1 MASTVSKEI
10 LIGFIEEAKSY
21 IPSVLQGVK
30 DLFDDPSR
38 TQTRE
43 ETFRLMHTI
52 KGASAMVGLGAL
64 STISYYIEEALEDIG
79 NKSLPF
85 TNDLLD
91 LMVTTL
97 EFIDGYLDVALAD
110 EFNEPDIIREIVI
123 GFRRA
128 RNLPPGEDE
137 QALAE
142 VLGQFGIQTQDDGKG
157 STWSLGPD
165 DIGGEESSSEMAPL
179 AVDPEMMEAFWVE
192 ALDYIQEVNLL
203 LADFQ
208 KTGFDKERVMEIR
221 RKIHTLKGGAGAVG
235 IESVARI
242 THRMEDLL
250 DQLYG
255 ETLEFSNDI
264 LDLLCT
270 TGDMLEDI
278 ATDTSEQPDYSD
290 LIALYDYVTGS
301 AEARAGA
308 EEEFDTGGVDE
319 VGQFTEDL
327 TALDEDFGDED
338 IMPELLEIFLLEA
351 EDHLRTVNLRLTELA
366 REGFDKNLVQDVRRS
381 VHTLKGSAGSVG
393 LKMVTALSHRM
404 EDLLDLLYE
413 EEVKWNNDI
422 SDLLS
427 SSGDVLEDLVA
438 GEVPPETLSTLQ
450 LRYNGLL
457 GKTTAADLVS
467 KSVAA
472 LGEEKVIDLTDP
484 LYAPQ
489 KGDLASEDTVKEP
502 AIQRQPGE
510 FVRVPL
516 ERLDELVRLVSELV
530 ITRTTFE
537 QRLGNLTGE
546 VQELQVAID
555 RLRRIS
561 VNLETQ
567 YEVTT
572 LGGTKLTVSG
582 QDSESKREFDDL
594 EMDRYTEF
602 HLLTRELSETSGDI
616 KTVGNDLG
624 TLIGDFDST
633 LTRQSRISSEL
644 QEKLMRVRMVPLST
658 LATRLHRIVRVVAR
672 KQNKLATL
680 DIYGEGVELD
690 KMVMEEIADPLM
702 HIIRNGVDHGIEP
715 PELRRVIGK
724 PETGTITLR
733 GYNEGNQVVISIK
746 DDGGGLDPQALR
758 TKAISGGYLTEADA
772 AKLSPEEL
780 QSLIFLPGFS
790 TAGEVSEIS
799 GRGVGMDIVK
809 ENVHKLK
816 GTISIDSI
824 PGEGTT
830 FTIRLPLTLAITKG
844 LIVRANYEIFAVPLG
859 SVTQIVRVEE
869 DDIDY
874 LGQAPVIRVGG
885 STYPVVRLGDVLNL
899 PQGADTSVTRLPVLI
914 LQAGSQQVGL
924 IVDQIIQGRE
934 VVIKPLGNHLRYVH
948 GVTGATIMGDG
959 SVVLILN
966 PAELLAEPDD
976 VAVKGVDV
984 SAIQLVAQRKMVNV
998 LIVDDSVSVRRVLTN
1013 LIRNSGWN
1021 PITAKDGLDALTQI
1035 QEMAQPPDIMLVDI
1049 EMPRMDG
1056 YELTATLRGLEEY
1069 KDLPIVMLTSR
1080 GGAKHRQKGFDVGA
1094 TEYITKP
1101 YQDEMLTG
1109 LVSDLIAKKRAMV

>member
-1 MASTVSKEI
+1 
-10 LIGFIEEAKSY
+10 
-21 IPSVLQGVK
+21 
-30 DLFDDPSR
+30 
-38 TQTRE
+38 
-43 ETFRLMHTI
+43 
-52 KGASAMVGLGAL
+52 

-85 TNDLLD
+85 TKELRE

-97 EFIDGYLDVALAD
+97 MFIDDYLEVALAD
-110 EFNEPDIIREIVI
+110 EFNEPDKITKIVL

-128 RNLPPGEDE
+128 RNLPPKEDE
-137 QALAE
+137 QAVAE
-142 VLGQFGIQTQDDGKG
+142 VLEQFGLRTQDEGRG
-157 STWSLGPD
+157 SNWSLGPVGS
-165 DIGGEESSSEMAPL
+165 IEEDVLPEMAPL
-179 AVDPEMMEAFWVE
+179 AVDPEMLEAFWVE

-203 LADFQ
+203 LADIQ

-250 DQLYG
+250 DQLYS
-255 ETLEFSNDI
+255 ESLEFSSDV

-270 TGDMLEDI
+270 TGDLLEDI
-278 ATDTSEQPDYSD
+278 ASNTSEQPDYSD
-290 LIALYDYVTGS
+290 LIALYDHVSAGISPQTGK
-301 AEARAGA
+301 EKIFG
-308 EEEFDTGGVDE
+308 TNGVAE
-319 VGQFTEDL
+319 VGQFVEDL
-327 TALDEDFGDED
+327 TALDEDLGDED
-338 IMPELLEIFLLEA
+338 IIPELLEIFLLEA

-366 REGFDKNLVQDVRRS
+366 REGFDKNLIQDVRRS

-413 EEVKWNNDI
+413 GELKWNNDI

-457 GKTTAADLVS
+457 GQTTAADLVS

-472 LGEEKVIDLTDP
+472 LGEEKIIDLTDP
-484 LYAPQ
+484 LYAPR
-489 KGDLASEDTVKEP
+489 KGDLSSEDMAKEP
-502 AIQRQPGE
+502 AAQRQPGE

-572 LGGTKLTVSG
+572 LGGTKLTFSRP
-582 QDSESKREFDDL
+582 DSETKREFDDL

-602 HLLTRELSETSGDI
+602 HLLTRELTETSGDI

-680 DIYGEGVELD
+680 DIHGEGVELD

-702 HIIRNGVDHGIEP
+702 HIIRNGVDHGLEP
-715 PELRRVIGK
+715 PELRRVLGK
-724 PETGTITLR
+724 PETGTILLR

-746 DDGGGLDPQALR
+746 
-758 TKAISGGYLTEADA
+758 
-772 AKLSPEEL
+772 
-780 QSLIFLPGFS
+780 
-790 TAGEVSEIS
+790 
-799 GRGVGMDIVK
+799 
-809 ENVHKLK
+809 
-816 GTISIDSI
+816 
-824 PGEGTT
+824 
-830 FTIRLPLTLAITKG
+830 
-844 LIVRANYEIFAVPLG
+844 
-859 SVTQIVRVEE
+859 
-869 DDIDY
+869 
-874 LGQAPVIRVGG
+874 
-885 STYPVVRLGDVLNL
+885 
-899 PQGADTSVTRLPVLI
+899 
-914 LQAGSQQVGL
+914 
-924 IVDQIIQGRE
+924 
-934 VVIKPLGNHLRYVH
+934 
-948 GVTGATIMGDG
+948 
-959 SVVLILN
+959 
-966 PAELLAEPDD
+966 
-976 VAVKGVDV
+976 
-984 SAIQLVAQRKMVNV
+984 
-998 LIVDDSVSVRRVLTN
+998 
-1013 LIRNSGWN
+1013 
-1021 PITAKDGLDALTQI
+1021 
-1035 QEMAQPPDIMLVDI
+1035 
-1049 EMPRMDG
+1049 
-1056 YELTATLRGLEEY
+1056 
-1069 KDLPIVMLTSR
+1069 
-1080 GGAKHRQKGFDVGA
+1080 
-1094 TEYITKP
+1094 
-1101 YQDEMLTG
+1101 
-1109 LVSDLIAKKRAMV
+1109 